1 MRIDMTSIDFLWQQ
15 LSDHQ
20 NETFYTVKNL
30 PFSYSIKGGELFVDR
45 RTKSITKA
53 TFQQALDRI
62 EKDPEKVTGPK
73 SLNVFG
79 APYIWALLKAFEIV

>member
-1 MRIDMTSIDFLWQQ
+1 MTSIDFLWQQ

-20 NETFYTVKNL
+20 NETFYTVKKL
-30 PFSYSIKGGELFVDR
+30 PFSYSIKGGELFFFFL
-45 RTKSITKA
+45 TKSITKA

>member
-1 MRIDMTSIDFLWQQ
+1 MTSIDSLWEL
-15 LSDHQ
+15 LSEHQ
-20 NETFYTVKNL
+20 NETFYTVKKL
-30 PFSYSIKGGELFVDR
+30 PFCYVIKGGELFVDR

-53 TFQQALDRI
+53 TFKQALDRI
-62 EKDPEKVTGPK
+62 TENPDEITGPK

>member
-1 MRIDMTSIDFLWQQ
+1 MIPVDTLWDL
-15 LSDHQ
+15 LSEHQ
-20 NETFYTVKNL
+20 NEPFYTVKKL
-30 PFSYSIKGGELFVDR
+30 PFSYIIKGGELFVDR

-62 EKDPEKVTGPK
+62 AENPDKVIGPK